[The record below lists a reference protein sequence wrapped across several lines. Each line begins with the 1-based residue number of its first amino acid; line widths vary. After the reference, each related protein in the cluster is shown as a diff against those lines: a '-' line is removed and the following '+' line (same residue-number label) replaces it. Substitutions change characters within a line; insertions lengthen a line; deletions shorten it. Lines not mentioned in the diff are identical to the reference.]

1 MSVLGLMLLQ
11 EAASARPEL
20 TAGTVAF
27 MLVSMG
33 AVTALTGWCFSR
45 ILKGKRH
52 FDPDGTGPAHS
63 PVPGSAES
71 RR

>member
-1 MSVLGLMLLQ
+1 MSVPGLMLLQ
-11 EAASARPEL
+11 AAAPLEL

-33 AVTALTGWCFSR
+33 AVTALTVWCFSR

-63 PVPGSAES
+63 PVQGSVEGG
-71 RR
+71 RK